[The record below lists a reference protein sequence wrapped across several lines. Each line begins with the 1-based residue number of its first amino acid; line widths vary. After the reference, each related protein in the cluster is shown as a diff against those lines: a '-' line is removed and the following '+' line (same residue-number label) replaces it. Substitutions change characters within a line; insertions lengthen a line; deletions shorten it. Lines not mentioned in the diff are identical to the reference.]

1 MRNKTKL
8 ILLVFLLSFFVSNFQ
23 SFAQIGG
30 STTYQ
35 FLNLPNSARISALG
49 GNALAIK
56 DGDLSLALYNPSL
69 LSKSMNNHLA
79 LSFVDYYSDI
89 NYGFASYSR
98 TFKKLGVFDAG
109 IQFASYGKFTEASET
124 GDVLGTFKSSD
135 YCLSFGWAKPLDS
148 MFSIGANLKT
158 IYSNYYQQY
167 NSFGIAVDVAAT
179 YFNSKKNLSVSL
191 IAKNIGRELHSYV
204 HNNPEPLPFEVQLGV
219 SKKLEHVPFRISVV
233 VQHLEKWDL
242 TYEDPNN
249 PTLTVDPLTNE
260 PIPEKKFSKFADKLG
275 RHFVFGGEFAIMKS
289 LFVRVGYNYQRRKEL
304 LVDSRK
310 STVGFSWGLGIKISK
325 FQISYARAKYHL
337 VGSPNTITVCTNLSD
352 FISKK

>member
-1 MRNKTKL
+1 MRNKNITFL
-8 ILLVFLLSFFVSNFQ
+8 IVFLLSILAFNKYSN
-23 SFAQIGG
+23 AQIGG

-35 FLNLPNSARISALG
+35 FLNLPNSARISAMG
-49 GNALAIK
+49 GNAMAIK
-56 DGDLSLALYNPSL
+56 DDDLSLALYNPSIIT
-69 LSKSMNNHLA
+69 KGMHNHLA
-79 LSFVDYYSDI
+79 LSFVDYFSDI

-98 TFKKLGVFDAG
+98 NIKKLGVFDAG
-109 IQFASYGKFTEASET
+109 IQFASYGKFNEADET
-124 GDVLGTFKSSD
+124 GNLLGTFKSSD
-135 YCLSFGWAKPLDS
+135 YCLSFGWARPLDS

-191 IAKNIGRELHSYV
+191 MVRNLGKDLHPYIYGNS
-204 HNNPEPLPFEVQLGV
+204 EPLPFEVQLGL
-219 SKKLEHVPFRISVV
+219 SKKLDHVPFRISIVA
-233 VQHLEKWDL
+233 QHLEKWDL

-260 PIPEKKFSKFADKLG
+260 PIPEKKLSKFADKLA
-275 RHFVFGGEFAIMKS
+275 RHFVFGGELSIMKS
-289 LFVRVGYNYQRRKEL
+289 LFVRVGFNYQRRKEMI
-304 LVDSRK
+304 VETSK

-325 FQISYARAKYHL
+325 FQISYARSKYHL